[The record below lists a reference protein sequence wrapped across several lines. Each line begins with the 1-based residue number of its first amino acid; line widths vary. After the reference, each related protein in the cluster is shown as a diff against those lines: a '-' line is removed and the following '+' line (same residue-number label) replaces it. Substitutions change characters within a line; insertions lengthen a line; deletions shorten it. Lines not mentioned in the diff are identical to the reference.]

1 MSMNKSLIVIAA
13 VVVGLAGC
21 AGNTRSYTQH
31 YYIHH
36 PAAMKKMVK
45 KCNSENH
52 RPSRAQARVQ
62 GNNCSAATGAEFYL
76 TSQSIADNV
85 LAHPNG

>member
-1 MSMNKSLIVIAA
+1 MNKSSIIIVALA
-13 VVVGLAGC
+13 VGLAGC

-36 PAAMKKMVK
+36 PAAMKKMLD
-45 KCNSENH
+45 KCNSKNH
-52 RPSRAQARVQ
+52 RPSSVQ
-62 GNNCSAATGAEFYL
+62 RNNCSAATGAQFYL